1 MDSMRLIIL
10 QNYSLSCTPLYQIL
24 NAANVDIIHLVFYK
38 ARKVYSYDVHSSFK

>member
-1 MDSMRLIIL
+1 MDSMRLIIFAKL
-10 QNYSLSCTPLYQIL
+10 FSFMYTLYQIL